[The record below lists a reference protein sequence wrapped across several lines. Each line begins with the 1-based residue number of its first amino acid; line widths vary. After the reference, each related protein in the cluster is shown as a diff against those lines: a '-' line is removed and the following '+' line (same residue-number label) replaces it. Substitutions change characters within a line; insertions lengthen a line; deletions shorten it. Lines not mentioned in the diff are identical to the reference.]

1 MQRVCVFGAS
11 GQEMAPEYFIQAKQ
25 LGGLLAKR
33 GIGLVFGG
41 GNTGLMGAVA
51 RGVAHRP
58 EGRCLMADMR
68 RTRGAG
74 EIPIGTRLRLR
85 VAAQEPSASVP
96 DALVRRA
103 DLSPVSMGE
112 TPTYGG

>member
-1 MQRVCVFGAS
+1 
-11 GQEMAPEYFIQAKQ
+11 
-25 LGGLLAKR
+25 
-33 GIGLVFGG
+33 
-41 GNTGLMGAVA
+41 
-51 RGVAHRP
+51 
-58 EGRCLMADMR
+58 MADMR